1 MASPARRNFQF
12 PTEKAKPGR
21 FGGGGGG
28 GVKAHSPLPFPK
40 HKELLG
46 GKSLQFSYSLFPL
59 PTGKSVPPFLLKL
72 RPRVRLE
79 FDGLWWFGESR
90 QLSTMSCCY
99 FFPGWINQKI
109 LSLELKNVRNRIVKY
124 PLLNNK
130 MVLLWT
136 SSGFLF
142 FCHFVCFEILKRKPH
157 E

>member
-21 FGGGGGG
+21 FGG

-46 GKSLQFSYSLFPL
+46 GKSLQFSYSPFPL

-79 FDGLWWFGESR
+79 FDGL
-90 QLSTMSCCY
+90 
-99 FFPGWINQKI
+99 
-109 LSLELKNVRNRIVKY
+109 
-124 PLLNNK
+124 
-130 MVLLWT
+130 
-136 SSGFLF
+136 
-142 FCHFVCFEILKRKPH
+142 
-157 E
+157 